1 MTAEGIIWDVDAK
14 HQPAAFFFFFFFL
27 TSLANHPSHQRR
39 CFIIGRGR
47 GYNARRQETKEDV
60 CRRPNT
66 RLPLETSGAV
76 RRAGAPAAR
85 LSKVERGVQSGRHVF
100 NSPFSL
106 RRTPRLVTAESV
118 MERAKVKESSR
129 W

>member
-14 HQPAAFFFFFFFL
+14 HQPAAFFFFFKHL
-27 TSLANHPSHQRR
+27 SVIIYHTSTGRSAQAKTILMPTDRKQKRMFVGRQAEPSAVPQRR
-39 CFIIGRGR
+39 QHVFPKWSE
-47 GYNARRQETKEDV
+47 Q
-60 CRRPNT
+60 
-66 RLPLETSGAV
+66 
-76 RRAGAPAAR
+76 
-85 LSKVERGVQSGRHVF
+85 VQSGRHVF

-118 MERAKVKESSR
+118 MERAKVKESSK

>member
-14 HQPAAFFFFFFFL
+14 HQPAAFSFFL
-27 TSLANHPSHQRR
+27 TSLANHPSHQHRR
-39 CFIIGRGR
+39 FMTGRGR
-47 GYNARRQETKEDV
+47 GDNNAHRRKTKEDV

-66 RLPLETSGAV
+66 KLPPEISGAV
-76 RRAGAPAAR
+76 RRSTAPAAH
-85 LSKVERGVQSGRHVF
+85 LSKVERAAQSGRHVF
-100 NSPFSL
+100 YSPFSL